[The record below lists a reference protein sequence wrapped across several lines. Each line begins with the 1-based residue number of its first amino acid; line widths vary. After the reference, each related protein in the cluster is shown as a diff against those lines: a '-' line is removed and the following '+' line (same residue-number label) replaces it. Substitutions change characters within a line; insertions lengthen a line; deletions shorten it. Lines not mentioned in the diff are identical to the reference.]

1 MKGLVLVMI
10 TLALTNALPLKNGN
24 VTELETEIGD
34 TFCFNSHLLS
44 LKILWF
50 RLKSNGKSYTNF
62 VFFVFCLS
70 FSISDGRDPVKLDEE
85 KIGKSFRTSAIL
97 RKKHRYLLNTLLLLW
112 AIAKSSYFFFL
123 IPQFHTGRLHEDW
136 WPKEIKYM
144 VYTCWN
150 FSFVYGGLI
159 QDWVN

>member
-1 MKGLVLVMI
+1 M
-10 TLALTNALPLKNGN
+10 
-24 VTELETEIGD
+24 
-34 TFCFNSHLLS
+34 
-44 LKILWF
+44 LWF
-50 RLKSNGKSYTNF
+50 RLKSNGKSYTYF
-62 VFFVFCLS
+62 VFFVFRLY
-70 FSISDGRDPVKLDEE
+70 FSISDGRDLVKLDEE

-112 AIAKSSYFFFL
+112 AITKSSYFFFL
-123 IPQFHTGRLHEDW
+123 IPKFHTGRLHEDW

>member
-123 IPQFHTGRLHEDW
+123 FLNFIQEDSTRTGDQKRLNIWFIPVEISRLF
-136 WPKEIKYM
+136 M
-144 VYTCWN
+144 VDLFRTE
-150 FSFVYGGLI
+150 
-159 QDWVN
+159 